1 MRSALHPEEY
11 ASTWINDQSKYTNTY
26 GDFGLKQS
34 VKAGDHALASYAY
47 DVEGKSF
54 LLTQLSY
61 GNGNSVA
68 YEYDDLDRILAVRYD
83 GETNPGVE
91 YLYDNMGSAT
101 LRKDN
106 IAQVQTKQ
114 LYDFADRLCRI
125 EEKGMG
131 SNALDHAYEW
141 TYDQRDNVA
150 SITETLN
157 GTNWEINFAY
167 NADDILTQTTYGNN
181 AFANTFDALGR
192 QTQRTHTVS
201 GSTRMTTTYGY
212 INPDSAHTTTLL
224 STVRNQGTQFDKTTA
239 YTYDARG
246 NITSVT
252 ANGSTT
258 TYVYDNLGQLTRE
271 NNQAAGKTW
280 TWTYD
285 TAGNILSKSEY
296 AYTTGSLGT
305 ALDTIT
311 YGYAD
316 SRGWGDLLT
325 SYDGRSFQYD
335 EIGNLLSDGEW
346 TYTWSKGRQ
355 LVSMSKP
362 GSTLTFTYDA
372 DGNRITKTVNGTTTT
387 YTYVDGRVTH
397 ETNGTDT
404 IHYRYDTNGTLLS
417 MNLNGTE
424 YYYLYNGQRDVIGL
438 YDANGNVVV
447 EYTYDAWGKPL
458 TTTGSLASTVGAKNP
473 YRYRG
478 YRYDMENER
487 YCLRN
492 RLYDPVLIR
501 FTSSD
506 QYVCTGI
513 GIVGANMFAYCNNN
527 PVNCMDQ
534 NGMWTISISRGVSG
548 LMLLGASASIGV
560 AIDDNLNFEIQFSYA
575 LPTVDDTGI
584 VGLFTCGIDDYFQYT
599 KADTVYDL
607 HGLAEYVGASGGG
620 VWWHVGADAIA
631 FPETGEDAETIDG
644 FQVYKGIGVG
654 VDVHIADI
662 KTIPVFPSAEHNKH
676 SVSSKPS
683 IINKTQIKK
692 KTGKTKTYSRY
703 RNMET
708 TK

>member
-1 MRSALHPEEY
+1 MKMQY
-11 ASTWINDQSKYTNTY
+11 I
-26 GDFGLKQS
+26 GMKQS
-34 VKAGDHALASYAY
+34 VKAGEHTLVGYTY
-47 DVEGKSF
+47 DVAGKSF

-131 SNALDHAYEW
+131 SNALDHTYEW

-224 STVRNQGTQFDKTTA
+224 STVRNRGTQFDKTTA
-239 YTYDARG
+239 YTYDDHG

-252 ANGSTT
+252 ANGGTT
-258 TYVYDNLGQLTRE
+258 TYAYDNLGQLTRE

-346 TYTWSKGRQ
+346 TYTWAKGRQ
-355 LVSMSKP
+355 LVSMTKP

-387 YTYVDGRVTH
+387 YTYADGRVTH
-397 ETNGTDT
+397 ETNDTDT

-447 EYTYDAWGKPL
+447 EYTYDAWGNPL
-458 TTTGSLASTVGAKNP
+458 TTTGSLASTVGVKNP

-478 YRYDMENER
+478 YRYDAESGLYSLKTR
-487 YCLRN
+487 Y
-492 RLYDPVLIR
+492 YSPEVKR
-501 FTSSD
+501 FISSD
-506 QYVCTGI
+506 DGFYENNGI
-513 GIVGANMFAYCNNN
+513 FKNNLYIYCCNSPLLHRDDSGHVIEYIYELPVILVEILLIAAVLVGTSYLVTETVKQISPTARMVIDSKIIACCNTLEQEAYDSIASNMEYAQAKAAAKGSNNKTNVHHIVAANDIRA
-527 PVNCMDQ
+527 
-534 NGMWTISISRGVSG
+534 SISRDVLQAVDIDPVRSESNLVSVNESVHRFMHTNEYHVSVTTVMVCAYVKG
-548 LMLLGASASIGV
+548 
-560 AIDDNLNFEIQFSYA
+560 NLQ
-575 LPTVDDTGI
+575 
-584 VGLFTCGIDDYFQYT
+584 
-599 KADTVYDL
+599 
-607 HGLAEYVGASGGG
+607 
-620 VWWHVGADAIA
+620 
-631 FPETGEDAETIDG
+631 
-644 FQVYKGIGVG
+644 
-654 VDVHIADI
+654 
-662 KTIPVFPSAEHNKH
+662 
-676 SVSSKPS
+676 
-683 IINKTQIKK
+683 
-692 KTGKTKTYSRY
+692 Y
-703 RNMET
+703 RNTRKEVNKALNNLKRIIGTNYTAKSNKRT
-708 TK
+708 TPMRMVK